1 MALNNTALNN
11 TSLIQVRELV
21 KEFDGQTV
29 LSNINLDLVEGDVRV
44 LMGAS
49 GSGKSTLLR
58 CLNRLVEPTSGSIIF
73 RGKEVLAP
81 DVDVREL
88 RKQIGF
94 VFQQFALYSHLTVL
108 ENVSLGLRKLHH
120 MGKAEAKE
128 KALQELSNF
137 EMTAHQDKYPS
148 QLSGGQKQRVAIAR
162 ALAMD
167 PAVLVLDEPTSALD
181 PVMSRDVADLI
192 NRLHHDGITML
203 CVTHDLHLA
212 RNIADRVMF
221 LDRGVIRADDRI
233 DDLSKHSEPDIQAF
247 FGNTSA

>member
-1 MALNNTALNN
+1 MA
-11 TSLIQVRELV
+11 LIQVRDLV
-21 KEFDGQTV
+21 KKFGDQTV
-29 LSNINLDLVEGDVRV
+29 LSNINLDLQEGDVRV

-58 CLNRLVEPTSGSIIF
+58 CLNRLVEPTSGSIVF
-73 RGKEVLAP
+73 RGKEVLGP
-81 DVDVREL
+81 GVDVKEL

-94 VFQQFALYSHLTVL
+94 VFQQFALYSHLNVL
-108 ENVSLGLRKLHH
+108 DNVALGLRKLQG
-120 MGKAEAKE
+120 MSKIEAKE
-128 KALQELSNF
+128 RALHELSHF
-137 EMTAHQDKYPS
+137 DMTSHQDKYPA

-192 NRLHHDGITML
+192 NHLHGEGITMI
-203 CVTHDLHLA
+203 CVTHDLNLA
-212 RNIADRVMF
+212 SNIADTVMF

-233 DDLSKHSEPDIQAF
+233 EVLSQHSDPEIQSF
-247 FGNTSA
+247 FGNKEKA

>member
-1 MALNNTALNN
+1 MA
-11 TSLIQVRELV
+11 LIQVRDLV

-29 LSNINLDLVEGDVRV
+29 LSNINLDLNEGDVRV

-58 CLNRLVEPTSGSIIF
+58 CLNRLVEPTSGSIVF

-108 ENVSLGLRKLHH
+108 DNVSLGLRKLHK
-120 MGKAEAKE
+120 MAKAEAKE
-128 KALQELSNF
+128 RALFELSRF
-137 EMTAHQDKYPS
+137 EMTSHQDKYPS

-181 PVMSRDVADLI
+181 PIMSRDVGDLI
-192 NRLHHDGITML
+192 NRLHKEGITMI
-203 CVTHDLHLA
+203 CVTHDLNLA
-212 RNIADRVMF
+212 RHIADTVMF

-233 DDLSKHSEPDIQAF
+233 DVLSQHSDPEIKAF
-247 FGNTSA
+247 FGAEESR

>member
-1 MALNNTALNN
+1 MA
-11 TSLIQVRELV
+11 LIQVRDLV
-21 KEFDGQTV
+21 KEFGGQTV
-29 LSNINLDLVEGDVRV
+29 LSNVNLDLNEGDVRV

-58 CLNRLVEPTSGSIIF
+58 CLNRLVEPTSGSIVF
-73 RGKEVLAP
+73 RGREVLGP
-81 DVDVREL
+81 DVDVLEL

-108 ENVSLGLRKLHH
+108 DNVSLGLCKLHG
-120 MGKAEAKE
+120 MGKVEAKE
-128 KALQELSNF
+128 KALFELSHF
-137 EMTAHQDKYPS
+137 EMTPHQDKYPS

-192 NRLHHDGITML
+192 NRLHGEGITMI
-203 CVTHDLHLA
+203 CVTHDLNLA
-212 RNIADRVMF
+212 RNIADTVMF

-233 DDLSKHSEPDIQAF
+233 DALSKHADPEINAF
-247 FGNTSA
+247 FGAEEKR

>member
-1 MALNNTALNN
+1 MA
-11 TSLIQVRELV
+11 LIQVRDLV
-21 KEFDGQTV
+21 KQFDGQTV
-29 LSNINLDLVEGDVRV
+29 LSNINLDLNEGDVRV

-58 CLNRLVEPTSGSIIF
+58 CLNRLVEPSSGSIIF
-73 RGKEVLAP
+73 RGKEVLGP
-81 DVDVREL
+81 EVDVREL

-108 ENVSLGLRKLHH
+108 DNVSLGLRKLQK
-120 MGKAEAKE
+120 MSKAEAKE
-128 KALQELSNF
+128 KALYELSHF
-137 EMTAHQDKYPS
+137 EMTPHQDKYPS

-192 NRLHHDGITML
+192 NRLHGEGITMI
-203 CVTHDLHLA
+203 CVTHDLNLA
-212 RNIADRVMF
+212 RNIADTVMF

-233 DDLSKHSEPDIQAF
+233 DVLSKHADPEIKAF
-247 FGNTSA
+247 FASEEKY

>member
-1 MALNNTALNN
+1 M
-11 TSLIQVRELV
+11 
-21 KEFDGQTV
+21 
-29 LSNINLDLVEGDVRV
+29 
-44 LMGAS
+44 
-49 GSGKSTLLR
+49 
-58 CLNRLVEPTSGSIIF
+58 
-73 RGKEVLAP
+73 
-81 DVDVREL
+81 DVREL

-108 ENVSLGLRKLHH
+108 DNVSLGLRKLHK

-128 KALQELSNF
+128 RALLELSHF
-137 EMTAHQDKYPS
+137 EMIPHQDKYPS

-192 NRLHHDGITML
+192 NRLHRDGITMM

-212 RNIADRVMF
+212 RNIADTVMF
-221 LDRGVIRADDRI
+221 LDRGVICADDRI
-233 DDLSKHSEPDIQAF
+233 DVLSQHADPKIKAF
-247 FGNTSA
+247 FDSEEKR

>member
-1 MALNNTALNN
+1 VA
-11 TSLIQVRELV
+11 LIQVRDLV

-29 LSNINLDLVEGDVRV
+29 LSNINLDLNEGNVRV

-58 CLNRLVEPTSGSIIF
+58 CLNRLVEPTSGSIVF
-73 RGKEVLAP
+73 RGREVLGP
-81 DVDVREL
+81 DVDVLEL

-108 ENVSLGLRKLHH
+108 DNVSLGLRKLHK

-128 KALQELSNF
+128 RALLELSRF
-137 EMTAHQDKYPS
+137 EMTSHQDKYPS

-181 PVMSRDVADLI
+181 PIMSRDVGDLI
-192 NRLHHDGITML
+192 NRLHKEGITMI
-203 CVTHDLHLA
+203 CVTHDLNLA
-212 RNIADRVMF
+212 RHIADTVMF

-233 DDLSKHSEPDIQAF
+233 DALSQHSDPEIKAF
-247 FGNTSA
+247 FGAEESR

>member
-1 MALNNTALNN
+1 MA
-11 TSLIQVRELV
+11 LIQVRDLV

-29 LSNINLDLVEGDVRV
+29 LSNINLDLQEGDVRV

-58 CLNRLVEPTSGSIIF
+58 CLNRLVEPTSGSIVF
-73 RGKEVLAP
+73 RGKEVLDP
-81 DVDVREL
+81 SVDVREL

-108 ENVSLGLRKLHH
+108 ENVSLGLRKLQK

-128 KALQELSNF
+128 KALLELSHF
-137 EMTAHQDKYPS
+137 EMTPHGDKYPS

-192 NRLHHDGITML
+192 NRLHSNGITMI
-203 CVTHDLHLA
+203 CVTHDLNLA
-212 RNIADRVMF
+212 RNIADKVMF
-221 LDRGVIRADDRI
+221 LDRGVIRADESI
-233 DDLSKHSEPDIQAF
+233 EILSQHPDPEIHAF
-247 FGNTSA
+247 FRPEEKR

>member
-1 MALNNTALNN
+1 MA
-11 TSLIQVRELV
+11 LIQVRDLV
-21 KEFDGQTV
+21 KKFSDQTV
-29 LSNINLDLVEGDVRV
+29 LSNINLDLQEGDVRV

-73 RGKEVLAP
+73 RGKEVLGP
-81 DVDVREL
+81 NVDVKEL

-94 VFQQFALYSHLTVL
+94 VFQQFALYSHLNVL
-108 ENVSLGLRKLHH
+108 DNVALGLRKLEG
-120 MGKAEAKE
+120 MGNSQAKE
-128 KALQELSNF
+128 RALHELSRF
-137 EMTAHQDKYPS
+137 DMTAHQDKYPS

-181 PVMSRDVADLI
+181 PVMSRDVAYLI
-192 NRLHHDGITML
+192 NHLHGEGITMI
-203 CVTHDLHLA
+203 CVTHDLNLA
-212 RNIADRVMF
+212 SNIADTVMF

-233 DDLSKHSEPDIQAF
+233 EVLSRHPDPVIQGF
-247 FGNTSA
+247 FGNKDKA

>member
-1 MALNNTALNN
+1 MP
-11 TSLIQVRELV
+11 LIQVRDLV

-29 LSNINLDLVEGDVRV
+29 LSNINLDLQEGDVQV

-73 RGKEVLAP
+73 REQEVLGP
-81 DVDVREL
+81 NVDVREL

-108 ENVSLGLRKLHH
+108 DNVTLGLRKLHH
-120 MGKAEAKE
+120 LSKIEAKE
-128 KALQELSNF
+128 KALFELSHF
-137 EMTAHQDKYPS
+137 EMTPHSDKYPS

-192 NRLHHDGITML
+192 NRLHGEGITMI
-203 CVTHDLHLA
+203 CVTHDLNLA
-212 RNIADRVMF
+212 RNIADTVMF
-221 LDRGVIRADDRI
+221 LDKGIIRANDHI
-233 DDLSKHSEPDIQAF
+233 NQLSKDTDPDIRAF
-247 FGNTSA
+247 FGTEDQFK

>member
-1 MALNNTALNN
+1 MA
-11 TSLIQVRELV
+11 LIQVRDLV
-21 KEFDGQTV
+21 KKFDGQTV
-29 LSNINLDLVEGDVRV
+29 LSNINLDLNEGDVRV

-58 CLNRLVEPTSGSIIF
+58 CLNRLVEPTSGSIVF
-73 RGKEVLAP
+73 RGREVLGP
-81 DVDVREL
+81 DVDVLEL

-108 ENVSLGLRKLHH
+108 DNVSLGLRKLHK
-120 MGKAEAKE
+120 MGKVEAKE
-128 KALQELSNF
+128 RALFELSRF
-137 EMTAHQDKYPS
+137 EMTSHQDKYPS

-181 PVMSRDVADLI
+181 PIMSRDVADLI
-192 NRLHHDGITML
+192 NRLHKEGITMM
-203 CVTHDLHLA
+203 CVTHDLNLA
-212 RNIADRVMF
+212 RHIADTVMF

-233 DDLSKHSEPDIQAF
+233 DVLSQHSDPEIKAF
-247 FGNTSA
+247 FGVEESR

>member
-1 MALNNTALNN
+1 VA
-11 TSLIQVRELV
+11 LIQVRDLV

-29 LSNINLDLVEGDVRV
+29 LSNINLDLKEGDVQV

-58 CLNRLVEPTSGSIIF
+58 CLNRLVEPTSGSIVF
-73 RGKEVLAP
+73 RGKEVLHP

-108 ENVSLGLRKLHH
+108 DNVSLGLRKLHQ
-120 MGKAEAKE
+120 MSKSEAKE
-128 KALQELSNF
+128 KALLELSHF
-137 EMTAHQDKYPS
+137 EMTSHQDKYPS

-192 NRLHHDGITML
+192 NRLHGEGITMI
-203 CVTHDLHLA
+203 CVTHDLNLA
-212 RNIADRVMF
+212 RNIADTVMF

-233 DDLSKHSEPDIQAF
+233 DVLSQHADPDIKAF
-247 FGNTSA
+247 FGAEEKL